1 MLYYTLLESPSHYN
15 DGDFKGYIN
24 TGKYWKVNI
33 SEIFMI
39 LLIYITIFILN
50 ILKKYVCFKSS
61 FKNIFRNE
69 KNYFF
74 LFIIDIIIV
83 SAFWI

>member
-1 MLYYTLLESPSHYN
+1 MLYYTLLESPSYHSHYN

-24 TGKYWKVNI
+24 TGKYWKANI
-33 SEIFMI
+33 SEIFTI

-50 ILKKYVCFKSS
+50 ILKKYVCFKSIYLEM
-61 FKNIFRNE
+61 KGIIF
-69 KNYFF
+69 FF
-74 LFIIDIIIV
+74 FIIDIIIV

>member
-1 MLYYTLLESPSHYN
+1 M
-15 DGDFKGYIN
+15 K
-24 TGKYWKVNI
+24 GKYIGN
-33 SEIFMI
+33 FYD
-39 LLIYITIFILN
+39 IYVFILN